1 MNKEEIIIIGGGLG
15 GLTVAALLAKKGR
28 EVVLIEKKEYPFH
41 RVCGEYVSNEVRQFL
56 EKEDLFPHTYQPAEI
71 SRFRLTSTQGKGIN
85 MDLDLGGFG
94 ISRYHFD
101 QFLYQR
107 AKAYGVRFMLNTQA
121 EQVDFNY
128 SENNF
133 TLELSS
139 GEKLSSPYVLGAFG
153 KRSKIDKTLTRSF
166 IKDRTP
172 YIGVKYHIKGDFEKN
187 LIALHN
193 YKGGYC
199 GINPIENDI
208 FCLCYL
214 GNKQQLREFGNIA
227 AMEQNTLYQNPQ
239 LKAIFENAEF
249 LFDKPEVINE
259 INFSPKLP
267 VENHVLMIGDAA
279 GMITP
284 LCGNGMA
291 IAIHTGKMVAEALLQ
306 NSSRAGVENQYAQNW
321 ERLFKNR
328 FRVGRM
334 VQKLFG
340 AGLASEVAVTLLQK
354 SPFLGRQLMKHT
366 HGTPF

>member
-1 MNKEEIIIIGGGLG
+1 MNKEEIIIIGGGLA
-15 GLTVAALLAKKGR
+15 GLTAAALLAKKGR
-28 EVVLIEKKEYPFH
+28 GVLLIEKKEYPFH

-56 EKEDLFPHTYQPAEI
+56 EKEDLFPDTYQPAEI
-71 SRFRLTSTQGKGIN
+71 SRFRLTSTKGRAMD

-101 QFLYQR
+101 DFLYQK
-107 AKAYGVRFMLNTQA
+107 AKAWGVRFMLNTQA
-121 EQVDFNY
+121 EQVHFHY
-128 SENNF
+128 SGNNF

-139 GEKLSSPYVLGAFG
+139 GENLNSPYVLGAFG
-153 KRSKIDKTLTRSF
+153 KRSKMDKALNRNF

-199 GINPIENDI
+199 GINPIEGDRY
-208 FCLCYL
+208 CVCYL
-214 GNKQQLREFGNIA
+214 GDKKQLREFGNIA

-239 LKAIFENAEF
+239 IRAIFENAEF
-249 LFDKPEVINE
+249 LYEKPEVINE

-291 IAIHTGKMVAEALLQ
+291 IAIHTGKMVANALIQ
-306 NSSRAGVENQYAQNW
+306 NSSRTQVEKQYAGDW

-328 FRVGRM
+328 LRVGRM

-340 AGLASEVAVTLLQK
+340 AGLASELAVTLLRK